1 MRGAMQK
8 PEPRRSVRIPESSS
22 PSRFLRGGACGGTC
36 DGKSVIE
43 RTFTSGVPRHAAFLL
58 SAGLVSGLAACATA
72 AETAVSA
79 SAPSTTPGAAASA
92 PSDDSPAAAAPATVA
107 PATATPAPAPSNTAA
122 DEAFKQ
128 PVDGCTFVIDL
139 VPFRNAKGETLHVS
153 TTEIPWELFDVFV
166 YGSDKADGKSTEKS
180 DTVTK
185 PTKPY
190 IGMDREFGH
199 VGFPVISPSFLSSKQ
214 FCEWLSAKTG
224 RVYRLPTAEEWKAL
238 CEQSGI
244 DPKNCGDHAWVKEN
258 AGEKTHKL
266 ASKKADKLG
275 LFDLF
280 GNACEWIDDGSKLG
294 SVAGGCYLD
303 SMADLACGALQPCKP
318 VEWNEIDPQFPK
330 SKWWYSSGGF
340 VGFRVICEKK

>member
-8 PEPRRSVRIPESSS
+8 PEPRRSVRIPASSS
-22 PSRFLRGGACGGTC
+22 PSRLLRDTTR
-36 DGKSVIE
+36 VFE

-58 SAGLVSGLAACATA
+58 AAGLASGLAACAAAADAPVQATPATA
-72 AETAVSA
+72 A
-79 SAPSTTPGAAASA
+79 
-92 PSDDSPAAAAPATVA
+92 PAAAGET
-107 PATATPAPAPSNTAA
+107 
-122 DEAFKQ
+122 FKQ

-139 VPFRNAKGETLHVS
+139 VPFKNAKGETLHVS

-166 YGSDKADGKSTEKS
+166 YGSDKADGKSNEKS
-180 DTVTK
+180 DAVTK

-244 DPKNCGDHAWVKEN
+244 DPKNCGDFAWVKEN

>member
-1 MRGAMQK
+1 MQT
-8 PEPRRSVRIPESSS
+8 RLHDSRSAHKIASSTS
-22 PSRFLRGGACGGTC
+22 LQGGLPT
-36 DGKSVIE
+36 
-43 RTFTSGVPRHAAFLL
+43 RAAL
-58 SAGLVSGLAACATA
+58 SLTLTALCVSLAATSMFGAT
-72 AETAVSA
+72 S
-79 SAPSTTPGAAASA
+79 
-92 PSDDSPAAAAPATVA
+92 
-107 PATATPAPAPSNTAA
+107 ATPA
-122 DEAFKQ
+122 DEAKPLEQPLEQPFKQ
-128 PVDGCTFVIDL
+128 PVEGCTFEIDL
-139 VPFRNAKGETLHVS
+139 VPFKSPKGETLYVS

-166 YGSDKADGKSTEKS
+166 YGSDKADGKSNEKA
-180 DTVTK
+180 DAVTK

-199 VGFPVISPSFLSSKQ
+199 VGFPVISPSYLSCVQ

-224 RVYRLPTAEEWKAL
+224 RTYRLPTGDEWKAL

-244 DPKNCGDHAWVKEN
+244 DPKNCGDYAWTKEN

-275 LFDLF
+275 CFDLF
-280 GNACEWIDDGSKLG
+280 GNACEWVNTGEKLG

-303 SMADLACGALQPCKP
+303 SMADLGCGVFLPCKP

-340 VGFRVICEKK
+340 VGFRVICASK

>member
-1 MRGAMQK
+1 MPMCSMR
-8 PEPRRSVRIPESSS
+8 R
-22 PSRFLRGGACGGTC
+22 
-36 DGKSVIE
+36 
-43 RTFTSGVPRHAAFLL
+43 AFVCPL
-58 SAGLVSGLAACATA
+58 SLV
-72 AETAVSA
+72 
-79 SAPSTTPGAAASA
+79 AASLA
-92 PSDDSPAAAAPATVA
+92 LPLLASSAASTPSDPPGS
-107 PATATPAPAPSNTAA
+107 
-122 DEAFKQ
+122 EASTRTGFRQ
-128 PVDGCTFVIDL
+128 EVDGSTFVIEL
-139 VPFRNAKGETLHVS
+139 VPFKAPAEGGGTRTLHVS

-166 YGSDKADGKSTEKS
+166 YGTDKADGKSNDKA
-180 DTVTK
+180 DAVTK

-199 VGFPVISPSFLSSKQ
+199 VGFPVISPTFLSAKQ

-224 RVYRLPTAEEWKAL
+224 RTYRLPTAAEWTAL

-258 AGEKTHKL
+258 ANEKTHKL

-280 GNACEWIDDGSKLG
+280 GNACEWVDDGSKLG
-294 SVAGGCYLD
+294 VVAGGSYLD
-303 SMADLACGALQPCKP
+303 SMADLGCGVFQPCKP

-340 VGFRVICEKK
+340 VGFRVVCEPEASAADETAKPNP

>member
-1 MRGAMQK
+1 MEVQQTVRA
-8 PEPRRSVRIPESSS
+8 PRSSERSNPRSSQGGV
-22 PSRFLRGGACGGTC
+22 LR
-36 DGKSVIE
+36 
-43 RTFTSGVPRHAAFLL
+43 RAALL
-58 SAGLVSGLAACATA
+58 F
-72 AETAVSA
+72 AVSA
-79 SAPSTTPGAAASA
+79 SALAFAPTP
-92 PSDDSPAAAAPATVA
+92 
-107 PATATPAPAPSNTAA
+107 A

-128 PVDGCTFVIDL
+128 PVEGCTFVIDL
-139 VPFRNAKGETLHVS
+139 VPFKAPPKEGADAKGAPGTLFVS
-153 TTEIPWELFDVFV
+153 TCEIPWELFDVFV
-166 YGSDKADGKSTEKS
+166 YGTDKADGKSNDKA
-180 DTVTK
+180 DAVTK

-199 VGFPVISPSFLSSKQ
+199 VGFPCISPSLLSVKQ

-224 RVYRLPTAEEWKAL
+224 RTYRLPTPAEWTAL

-244 DPKNCGDHAWVKEN
+244 DPKACGDFAWVKEN

-280 GNACEWIDDGSKLG
+280 GNACEWVDDGSKMG
-294 SVAGGCYLD
+294 VVAGGSYLD
-303 SMADLACGALQPCKP
+303 SMADLGCGKFEPCKP

>member
-1 MRGAMQK
+1 MEVTKTVRLAENHQDTNQGGVL
-8 PEPRRSVRIPESSS
+8 RR
-22 PSRFLRGGACGGTC
+22 
-36 DGKSVIE
+36 
-43 RTFTSGVPRHAAFLL
+43 AAFLF
-58 SAGLVSGLAACATA
+58 
-72 AETAVSA
+72 
-79 SAPSTTPGAAASA
+79 AASA
-92 PSDDSPAAAAPATVA
+92 CMLALAPSPAPML
-107 PATATPAPAPSNTAA
+107 A
-122 DEAFKQ
+122 DEPFKQ
-128 PVDGCTFVIDL
+128 TVDGCTFVMDL
-139 VPFRNAKGETLHVS
+139 VPFKAPSAAPAQGEGAKKEQGTLYVS
-153 TTEIPWELFDVFV
+153 TCEIPWELFDVFV
-166 YGSDKADGKSTEKS
+166 YGTDKAEGKSNEKA
-180 DTVTK
+180 DAVTK

-199 VGFPVISPSFLSSKQ
+199 VGFPCISPSFLSCKQ

-224 RVYRLPTAEEWKAL
+224 RAYRLPTPAEWKAL

-244 DPKNCGDHAWVKEN
+244 DPKDCGEFAWVKEN
-258 AGEKTHKL
+258 AAEKTHKL

-294 SVAGGCYLD
+294 VVAGGCYLD
-303 SMADLACGALQPCKP
+303 SMADLACGKLDPCKP